1 MVADPATRTLP
12 KDHPIYKETSPRA
25 VRELIRRGEWDF
37 YTKGLAMGYTQ
48 ANLVILPR
56 EDAFEFLV
64 FCQRNPKPCPVVEV
78 LDAGDPE
85 PRHTAPGADLR
96 TDLPRYRVFRGG
108 ELVDEPRDILKYWRD
123 DLVGFLIGCSLT
135 FESALL
141 DAGVPIR
148 ALEMG
153 VGTCDFVTSVE
164 CRPAG
169 KFHGHM
175 VMSMRPMTPEQ
186 AVRATQVTTRFSAT
200 HGAPMH
206 IGDPRAIGIEDINR
220 PTFGSP
226 LLFKKGEVPVFW
238 ACGITP
244 QVVAMESRVEFM
256 ITHKPGHMFITDLR
270 DAEVAV
276 L

>member
-1 MVADPATRTLP
+1 MATAIDVLP
-12 KDHPIYKETSPRA
+12 KDHPIYQETSPA
-25 VRELIRRGEWDF
+25 KVREQIRSGAWSN
-37 YTKGLAMGYTQ
+37 YTKGLTMGYTQ
-48 ANLVILPR
+48 ANLVVLPR

-64 FCQRNPKPCPVVEV
+64 FCQRNPKPCPVIEV
-78 LDAGDPE
+78 TDVGSPVPAYS
-85 PRHTAPGADLR
+85 APSADLR
-96 TDLPRYRVFRGG
+96 TDLPRYRVFRRG
-108 ELVDEPRDILKYWRD
+108 ELIDEPTDIIDHWRD
-123 DLVGFLIGCSLT
+123 DLVAFLLGCSLT
-135 FESALL
+135 FEGALL

-153 VGTCDFVTSVE
+153 VGTCDFVTSIR

-169 KFHGHM
+169 KFHGPM
-175 VMSMRPMTPEQ
+175 VVSMRPMTPAQ

-200 HGAPMH
+200 HGAPVH
-206 IGDPRAIGIEDINR
+206 IGDPAAIGIDDIDE
-220 PTFGSP
+220 PTFGSS
-226 LLFKKGEVPVFW
+226 LIIKEDEVPVFW

-244 QVVAMESRVEFM
+244 QVVALESKVDFM